1 LELLAHHPSTARFIC
16 RKLAVRF
23 VSDDPPAS
31 LVDKMAKTFL
41 DKNGDIRQ
49 VLLTMVEAPEFWSAQ
64 ALREKT
70 KSPFELAIGS
80 VRSLHATIY
89 QPMQVYNWVA
99 RMGEKKYYYQA
110 PTGYPDK
117 GAYWI
122 NTGSLLNR
130 MNFGLALAAG
140 RIPGVSV
147 DLLALNSGHEPES
160 AQAALLVYG
169 KLILPERNLDATVK
183 RLTPMLSD
191 PGFVEKVSEASSKE
205 RGEVEI
211 GSISGDMASANP
223 MLAQVVGIIIGSP
236 EYQRR

>member
-1 LELLAHHPSTARFIC
+1 
-16 RKLAVRF
+16 
-23 VSDDPPAS
+23 
-31 LVDKMAKTFL
+31 
-41 DKNGDIRQ
+41 
-49 VLLTMVEAPEFWSAQ
+49 
-64 ALREKT
+64 
-70 KSPFELAIGS
+70 
-80 VRSLHATIY
+80 
-89 QPMQVYNWVA
+89 VA

-191 PGFVEKVSEASSKE
+191 PGFVDKVNAASSKAE
-205 RGEVEI
+205 AGATDTVLYA
-211 GSISGDMASANP
+211 GKGTGDMASTNP